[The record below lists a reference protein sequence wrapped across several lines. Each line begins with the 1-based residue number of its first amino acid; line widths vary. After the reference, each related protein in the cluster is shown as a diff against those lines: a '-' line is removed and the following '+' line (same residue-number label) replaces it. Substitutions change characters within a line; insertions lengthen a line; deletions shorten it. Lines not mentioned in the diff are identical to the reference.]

1 MSDVEFDEE
10 NTLTEQ
16 MPKQVE
22 NVSSMTKFVMKTGLV
37 KNKSQVSVVLFIL
50 TICLFSFSIYIIVK
64 FVI

>member
-50 TICLFSFSIYIIVK
+50 TICLFSFAIYIIVK

>member
-10 NTLTEQ
+10 NTLMEQ

-22 NVSSMTKFVMKTGLV
+22 NVSGMTKFVMKTGLV
-37 KNKSQVSVVLFIL
+37 KTESQVSVVLFVL
-50 TICLFSFSIYIIVK
+50 AICLFPFAIYIIVK